1 MNCSTSRECLALWV
15 EGDLPGTQVQLM
27 EWHLSSC
34 PACRTFRTELA
45 DSQTRFRTLLDEPV
59 DVEALDKI
67 REAVLVRTSRNSKT
81 AWDRRP
87 LIPAWAYTAA
97 AALLIALIGWTALRP
112 SQEVEPVR
120 TAQVEAVPEAP
131 EALRTPRVAP
141 PEPDVQPEPVAVAA
155 VREDPAP
162 PTRPAVVEPETVV
175 ADRTRATNTQS
186 LTVKLLTDDPNVVIY
201 WVIDQVGGME

>member
-15 EGDLPGTQVQLM
+15 EGDLPGTQVQEM
-27 EWHLSSC
+27 EEHLSSC
-34 PACRTFRTELA
+34 PACRTFRSELA
-45 DSQTRFRTLLDEPV
+45 DSQTRFRALIDEPV
-59 DVEALDKI
+59 NVEALDKI
-67 REAVLVRTSRNSKT
+67 REAVLVRTSRGSKT
-81 AWDRRP
+81 AGDKRP
-87 LIPAWAYTAA
+87 LVPAWAYTAA

-120 TAQVEAVPEAP
+120 TAQVEAIPEAP
-131 EALRTPRVAP
+131 EVLRTPRVAP

-155 VREDPAP
+155 VRDPAP

-175 ADRTRATNTQS
+175 ADATLSQTQS
-186 LTVKLLTDDPNVVIY
+186 LTVKLLTDDPNVIIY